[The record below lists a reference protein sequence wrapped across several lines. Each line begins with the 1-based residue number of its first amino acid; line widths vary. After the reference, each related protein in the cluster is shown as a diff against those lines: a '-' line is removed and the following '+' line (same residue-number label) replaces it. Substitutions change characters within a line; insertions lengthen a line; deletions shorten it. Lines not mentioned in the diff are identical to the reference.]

1 MARPHLPILQ
11 RPQRAEHTHQGRAGQ
26 GTTPGPAW
34 TGRAPTGGGSGFC
47 ALSTVG
53 CPFARPGLSVS
64 VSVARSNPLQPGSVH
79 GPRATGLHVPAPSG
93 HSRPSLGYRTLRT
106 ALRDTTCPCTPPPPL
121 PPFHLSHTRAGNAA
135 LHCTLHPFFPSRSM
149 SHVPCPMPHAPCR
162 LPCPLSASSLLLGY
176 PLRAIESGPA
186 RAAPVAGK
194 LPDSLPPA

>member
-106 ALRDTTCPCTPPPPL
+106 ALRDTTCPCTPPPPPPPL
-121 PPFHLSHTRAGNAA
+121 PSLTHSGGQCSTA
-135 LHCTLHPFFPSRSM
+135 LHLAPVFSLPL
-149 SHVPCPMPHAPCR
+149 HVPCPMSHAPCPMPPPLSVVSQQPPPR
-162 LPCPLSASSLLLGY
+162 LPTAGDRIWACPSCSSCW
-176 PLRAIESGPA
+176 E
-186 RAAPVAGK
+186 VA
-194 LPDSLPPA
+194 